1 MVSRPDLHS
10 SSASDDETLRQKP
23 QDSKPRPRSLVNLI
37 FDRTRVDQAVE
48 NHAYPGSGSFE
59 DPFVVSWIPDDTG
72 NPLNWAKWLKWTIT
86 MVSAATSFAVA
97 FSSSA
102 YTGQYYS
109 PLNRPNSHI
118 IGTIMKLMIHF
129 QASQTLITAGVSLYV
144 LGFAVGPLFWAPLCE
159 IYGRQIIFVI
169 SYGMYVVFSAAAT
182 ADHGVAT
189 LLVLRFFCGTFGSSP
204 LTNAGGVISDV
215 FEADERAIAMA
226 FFSLAPALG
235 PTLGPFI
242 GGYLSDSDGWRWVMG
257 LMAIIAG
264 FFWVLDMCCA
274 PETYAPYILKNRA
287 DFLSK
292 KTGKVYISIYEH
304 QGKADPPMV
313 VIKKA
318 LIRPWLLL
326 FVEPIVLLLSTYIAI
341 LFGTLYMLF
350 GAYPVVFQIERGWS
364 AGKGGLAFLG
374 VAVGMIGAIP
384 IVGLINNW
392 YLKVSKRFNGEP
404 VPPEYRLPGCM
415 LGGICVPV
423 GMFWFAWTTYPS
435 VHWMAPVASGVPFGL
450 GMSLV
455 FHSIFNYLIDSYT
468 IYAASV
474 LASNA
479 VLRSMF
485 GAAFPLFTKQMYDKL
500 GTQWASSV
508 PAFLSLA
515 CLPMPFIFFKY
526 GPAIRQRCKYSA
538 KAAQASAIAKKG

>member
-1 MVSRPDLHS
+1 MTSRTDLHS
-10 SSASDDETLRQKP
+10 SDDETLRQK
-23 QDSKPRPRSLVNLI
+23 SETKPRPRSLVNLI

-48 NHAYPGSGSFE
+48 NYDYPGSGTFE
-59 DPFVVSWIPDDTG
+59 DPYVVNWIPDDTG

-102 YTGQYYS
+102 YTG
-109 PLNRPNSHI
+109 
-118 IGTIMKLMIHF
+118 TIMQLMIHF
-129 QASQTLITAGVSLYV
+129 NASQTLVTAGVSLYV

-159 IYGRQIIFVI
+159 IYGRQIIFVVSFGI
-169 SYGMYVVFSAAAT
+169 YVVFSAACT
-182 ADHGVAT
+182 ADNGIAT

-215 FEADERAIAMA
+215 FRPDERAIAMA

-242 GGYLSDSDGWRWVMG
+242 GGYLGEDQGWRWVMG

-264 FFWVLDMCCA
+264 VIWILDLCCA

-292 KTGKVYISIYEH
+292 KTGKVYLSIYEH
-304 QGKADPPMV
+304 QGKADPPSV
-313 VIKKA
+313 VLKKA

-374 VAVGMIGAIP
+374 VAVGMLGAIP
-384 IVGLINNW
+384 VIGLINMW
-392 YLKVSKRFNGEP
+392 YMKVTEKANGEP
-404 VPPEYRLPGCM
+404 VPPENRLPGCM
-415 LGGICVPV
+415 LGGICVPI
-423 GMFWFAWTTYPS
+423 GMFWFAWTTYPD
-435 VHWMAPVASGVPFGL
+435 VHWMAPVAAGVPFGL

-479 VLRSMF
+479 VLRSLF

-538 KAAQASAIAKKG
+538 KAAQATAMAAKATKA